1 MMDKLRA
8 WYAGLP
14 QRDQRTVMI
23 GAIVVAILLL
33 FGGLLWPLNSAV
45 SKALAR
51 SEARRVDLAWMRAN
65 ESEIRTGSML
75 LPRDTGEAPV
85 VLVDRVGREN
95 GLASAFRGTQPS
107 AGGHGVRVQLEA
119 APFDT
124 MITWLGALEQHYGLT
139 IETVTVER
147 GAKPGIVNASVT
159 LTQAK

>member
-1 MMDKLRA
+1 MDKLRA
-8 WYAGLP
+8 WYVGLS

-23 GAIVVAILLL
+23 GAVVLGILLL
-33 FGGLLWPLNSAV
+33 FGALLWPLQSAV
-45 SKALAR
+45 SRAIAR
-51 SEARRVDLAWMRAN
+51 SEARRADLAWMRAN
-65 ESEIRTGSML
+65 EAEIRTGSLTM
-75 LPRDTGEAPV
+75 PRDTGEAPV

-95 GLASAFRGTQPS
+95 GLSSAFRGTQPS

-139 IETVTVER
+139 IDTVTVER

>member
-8 WYAGLP
+8 WYASITP
-14 QRDQRTVMI
+14 REQRM
-23 GAIVVAILLL
+23 VAIGSVVLAILVL
-33 FGGLLWPLNSAV
+33 FGGLLWPLHAATSRAQE
-45 SKALAR
+45 R
-51 SEARRVDLAWMRAN
+51 SETRRADLAWMQAN
-65 ESEIRTGSML
+65 ESEIRSGTML
-75 LPRDTGEAPV
+75 LPRETGEAAV

-95 GLASAFRGTQPS
+95 GLENAFRGTQPN

-139 IETVTVER
+139 IDTVTVER

-159 LTQAK
+159 LTQGK

>member
-1 MMDKLRA
+1 MDKLRA
-8 WYAGLP
+8 WYVGLS
-14 QRDQRTVMI
+14 QRDQRVAAI
-23 GAIVVAILLL
+23 GAVVLAILLL
-33 FGGLLWPLNSAV
+33 FGGLLWPLQSAV
-45 SKALAR
+45 SRAVAR
-51 SEARRVDLAWMRAN
+51 SEARRADLAWMRAN
-65 ESEIRTGSML
+65 ESEIQTGSML

-95 GLASAFRGTQPS
+95 GLSSAFRGTQPS

-139 IETVTVER
+139 VETVTVER